1 MSAAR
6 AICTTD
12 TFPKLLS
19 QKFSLPSTPQL
30 SYSLVG
36 MTKGAGMIHPN
47 MATLLG
53 IICTDVAIA
62 PEALKSLLDTSVDKS
77 FNSIS
82 IDGDT
87 STNDTLA
94 ILANG
99 AAGGQLVMRKTSKD
113 YIKLQSVLTD
123 FAANLAKLVVRD
135 GEGATKFVT
144 IRVTNAASYSD
155 AKKVASTIA
164 RSPLVKSALY
174 GKDANWGRILCAIG
188 YADGVNSII
197 PSSTSVSFVPRDE
210 SKELKLL
217 VSGEPE
223 AVDEDRAADILKEED
238 LEILVKLS
246 NRKGEEAVYWTCDF
260 SHEYITI
267 NADYRT

>member
-12 TFPKLLS
+12 TFPKLMS
-19 QKFSLPSTPQL
+19 QTFTLPSRPEVV
-30 SYSLVG
+30 YSIAG

-53 IICTDVAIA
+53 IICTDVAI
-62 PEALKSLLDTSVDKS
+62 PPKLLKSLLSASIDKS

-94 ILANG
+94 IFANG
-99 AAGGQLVMRKTSKD
+99 AAGGPPVSERSSQDFV
-113 YIKLQSVLTD
+113 KLQNTITD

-155 AKKVASTIA
+155 AKKVASAIA

-174 GKDANWGRILCAIG
+174 GKDANWGRILCATG
-188 YADGVNSII
+188 YADGVKSIV
-197 PSSTSVSFVPRDE
+197 PSETSVSFVPCDG
-210 SKELKLL
+210 SSELKLL
-217 VSGEPE
+217 VNGEPD
-223 AVDEDRAADILKEED
+223 AVDENRAAEILKEED